1 MMRKK
6 VIFWAAGE
14 NAEKIAGCIRED
26 VGISAF
32 VDNDILRRGEAF
44 CGSHIISA
52 DEIPKYEYDYIV
64 ITTPD
69 YGDILDQL
77 KDVGIDEGKV
87 IVPFAPDKSDR
98 RGWRDIFH
106 VGELMYYVL
115 ERRMTETAWLMANL
129 PYEISAGI
137 EKGHYR
143 RPVVRSIEE
152 TLEKL
157 KEGCS
162 MSRYGDGELNMVLG
176 RNFSTF
182 QGYDEILVMRLKE
195 ILTNNAV
202 RHIVCIPDI
211 YGDFNNKDEGH
222 KNWFRRH
229 LSDGGREHDY
239 SILDMDKEYYNA
251 FITRPYK
258 DYVHKHGAKE
268 RFLALKELWNNKDIT
283 IIEGQKTRFGVGN
296 DLISNAK
303 SCERILGPA
312 VNAFEKYD
320 ELLAQAKKTDK
331 NRLILIALGHTAT
344 VLAYDLALEG
354 YQALDIGHLDI
365 EYEWFLRKAD
375 KKILIEG
382 KYVNEVPL
390 GRTVPEHISDEK
402 YNNEIIKMIL

>member
-1 MMRKK
+1 MQKK
-6 VIFWAAGE
+6 VIFWAAGA
-14 NAEKIAGCIRED
+14 NAEKIAGCLKED
-26 VGISAF
+26 VSISAF

-52 DEIPKYEYDYIV
+52 GEIPEYEYDYIV

-69 YGDILDQL
+69 YHDILNQL
-77 KDVGIDEGKV
+77 KDMEINESK
-87 IVPFAPDKSDR
+87 IITPFAPDRSGRK
-98 RGWRDIFH
+98 GWRGIFH
-106 VGELMYYVL
+106 VGELMYCVL
-115 ERRMTETAWLMANL
+115 ERRMTEMAWLMENF

-137 EKGHYR
+137 EKEHYR
-143 RPVVRSIEE
+143 RPVVRTIEE

-157 KEGCS
+157 REGCS
-162 MSRYGDGELNMVLG
+162 MSRYGDGELNMILG

-182 QGYDEILVMRLKE
+182 QRSDERLVRRLRE
-195 ILTNNAV
+195 ILTSNTPN
-202 RHIVCIPDI
+202 HMVCIPDI
-211 YGDFNNKDEGH
+211 YGDFFNKDESH
-222 KNWFRRH
+222 TTWFRRH
-229 LSDGGREHDY
+229 LSDGGRELDY
-239 SILDMDKEYYNA
+239 SIFNMNKEYYNA

-258 DYVHKHGAKE
+258 DYIDKQGAKE
-268 RFLALKELWNNKDIT
+268 RFLALRELWDDKDIT

-312 VNAFEKYD
+312 VNAFDKYD
-320 ELLAQAKKTDK
+320 ELLTQAKKTDK

-354 YQALDIGHLDI
+354 FQALDIGHLDI
-365 EYEWFLRKAD
+365 EYEWFLRKAV

-390 GRTVPEHISDEK
+390 GRTVPEYISDEK
-402 YNNEIIKMIL
+402 YNNEIIKIIL